1 MLEASINQNFLS
13 LTENIDEDIG
23 ECNYSEKKEFGD
35 CNRKSTMATS
45 NDESF
50 TESNDVEFLYQEMK
64 KKIQKRNKMN
74 NVDLTSNTKYVN
86 KCYHRIKRIA
96 GEDISTISNLNI
108 TVINV

>member
-1 MLEASINQNFLS
+1 
-13 LTENIDEDIG
+13 
-23 ECNYSEKKEFGD
+23 
-35 CNRKSTMATS
+35 MATS

-96 GEDISTISNLNI
+96 DEDISTISNLNI

>member
-1 MLEASINQNFLS
+1 MLETSINQNFLS

-50 TESNDVEFLYQEMK
+50 TS
-64 KKIQKRNKMN
+64 
-74 NVDLTSNTKYVN
+74 
-86 KCYHRIKRIA
+86 IA
-96 GEDISTISNLNI
+96 LDIFISPFPFYLF
-108 TVINV
+108 

>member
-23 ECNYSEKKEFGD
+23 ECNDPEKKEFGD

-50 TESNDVEFLYQEMK
+50 TESNDAEFLYQEMK
-64 KKIQKRNKMN
+64 KKYKRE
-74 NVDLTSNTKYVN
+74 
-86 KCYHRIKRIA
+86 IK
-96 GEDISTISNLNI
+96 
-108 TVINV
+108 